1 MKLIL
6 ISLITLIGF
15 TSHAQESIKWPQ
27 HKKAAIVLTYD
38 DALVSQLNVGVPQ
51 LEAAHMKATFFLT
64 GDIDPATIP
73 RWRRLSKRGFE
84 IANHTIFHP
93 CLSTDD
99 NPVHSESYT
108 PYSMIREI
116 EVMNHFLYAVD
127 GKTSRTYA
135 YPCTET
141 TAGGKDYVDSLR
153 KFNQIKYARGGGD
166 SSDFIT
172 NFKRLDPMLVPSF
185 GVEDNTT
192 GAQLIAFV
200 KKVQLSGGMG
210 ILMIHGIGGDYITI
224 SAKAHLELLN
234 YLRKNKNE
242 LWVPTFQQ
250 AMDYVTQTNKP
261 LSTTTVRTMVKSD
274 RLNPI
279 KPKTRVVKVQKPVR
293 I

>member
-1 MKLIL
+1 VKLIL

-84 IANHTIFHP
+84 MANHTIFHP

-200 KKVQLSGGMG
+200 KKVQLNGGMG
-210 ILMIHGIGGDYITI
+210 VLMIHGIGGDYITI
-224 SAKAHLELLN
+224 SAKAHQELLN

-261 LSTTTVRTMVKSD
+261 LSTTTGRTMVKSD
-274 RLNPI
+274 RLNPL